1 MAPYHILAP
10 WERGWALLRKRSHRT
25 LSPGC
30 QVPDLPF
37 ILGVFTRSQ
46 DTSPCLTHCSS
57 SLPWVIHVGLSPSLI
72 SSTQESHSQRL
83 TFSHVL
89 VPLCIQQHLQWA
101 SIRRQV
107 LLQLFGINT
116 STQHKFLPSPNSQAR
131 RGRQTISIINKL
143 YCLSEGTKQPPK
155 NPRVWEVEGRL
166 SRSTGGRGVAITNR
180 IVRWASHGEGDA

>member
-1 MAPYHILAP
+1 MPGPRPPLYPGRFHSLTRHVSYSHPLFLLTDMANP
-10 WERGWALLRKRSHRT
+10 RGAQPFLNLLNSRK
-25 LSPGC
+25 
-30 QVPDLPF
+30 
-37 ILGVFTRSQ
+37 SQ
-46 DTSPCLTHCSS
+46 S
-57 SLPWVIHVGLSPSLI
+57 
-72 SSTQESHSQRL
+72 EAA

-155 NPRVWEVEGRL
+155 NPRAWEVEGRV

-180 IVRWASHGEGDA
+180 TVRWASHREGDA